1 MNHFLDEMRRRPPD
15 AGDGRGAFGAIVGVI
30 GCFAVSLLLLPLRDH
45 VPNAVMALAL
55 VIPVLIAAVLGG
67 RVAGAVTAITAALTF
82 DFLFIHPYLSLRIGS
97 KDDVGTFIVLMI
109 VALIAAE
116 IGVRGRRGGAA
127 ARASRE
133 ELGRILRVAE
143 LSAGGAPIDDV
154 IAAVRAE
161 LIDMLR
167 LLACEYEPNASSRV
181 LPRLG
186 PRGAIEGA
194 ELVSWGEFVLPTGG
208 LELAVRGRGRG
219 FGRLVLYAAEASP
232 ASLEARTV
240 AVALADEMGA
250 ALAARDAE
258 QPTV

>member
-1 MNHFLDEMRRRPPD
+1 MNDLIDDMRRRPPD
-15 AGDGRGAFGAIVGVI
+15 IGEGRGSAGAVIGVV
-30 GCFAVSLLLLPLRDH
+30 GCFAVALVLLPLRDH

-55 VIPVLIAAVLGG
+55 VIPVLIAAAIGG
-67 RVAGAVTAITAALTF
+67 RLAGVITAVTAALTF
-82 DFLFIHPYLSLRIGS
+82 DFLFTHPYLSLRIGS

-133 ELGRILRVAE
+133 ELDRLLRVSE
-143 LSAGGAPIDDV
+143 LSANGAPIEAVVD
-154 IAAVRAE
+154 AVRTE
-161 LIDMLR
+161 LMEMLQ
-167 LLACEYEPNASSRV
+167 LLDCVYEPEPSPRI

-186 PRGAIEGA
+186 PRGALEGS
-194 ELVSWGEFVLPTGG
+194 ELVAWGDFVLPTGG
-208 LELAVRGRGRG
+208 LEVRVRGRGRE
-219 FGRLVLYAAEASP
+219 FGRLVLYAPDARP

-250 ALAARDAE
+250 ALAARGSG
-258 QPTV
+258 QHTV